1 MALFD
6 AQIPGQSLTT
16 EPKNAP
22 FERPPEI
29 VNPEEALMVHLERLN
44 DVDKMEAVVFAV
56 DLGIDVQTLTKG
68 ILRSAVM
75 EGIHSID
82 VSLII
87 APAVHSFIA
96 STLDAVG
103 VDYDDGFEDK
113 QEAKRVRD
121 ASNKFRIKDMLMG
134 EDAQEDMGRIRK
146 VVEEQEEVS
155 VEEEQPEPKG
165 LMARV

>member
-6 AQIPGQSLTT
+6 APIPGQSLTS

-29 VNPEEALMVHLERLN
+29 VNPEEALMVHLKRLN
-44 DVDKMEAVVFAV
+44 DVDKMEAVVLAV
-56 DLGIDVQTLTKG
+56 NTGIDVQTLTQG

-96 STLDAVG
+96 TTLDAVN
-103 VDYDDGFEDK
+103 VEYDDGFEDK
-113 QEAKRVRD
+113 EEAKRVRD
-121 ASNKFRIKDMLMG
+121 ASHKFRIKDMLM
-134 EDAQEDMGRIRK
+134 DADPEQDRVETK
-146 VVEEQEEVS
+146 VVMREEVP
-155 VEEEQPEPKG
+155 VEET
-165 LMARV
+165 

>member
-6 AQIPGQSLTT
+6 APIPGQSLTT

-87 APAVHSFIA
+87 APAEHSFIA

-113 QEAKRVRD
+113 EEAKRTRE

-134 EDAQEDMGRIRK
+134 KDTQEDMSEVK
-146 VVEEQEEVS
+146 VVEEEEVP
-155 VEEEQPEPKG
+155 VEEEQSEPKG

>member
-6 AQIPGQSLTT
+6 APIPGQSLTS
-16 EPKNAP
+16 EPRNAP

-113 QEAKRVRD
+113 EEAKRTRE

-134 EDAQEDMGRIRK
+134 KDTQEDMSEVK
-146 VVEEQEEVS
+146 VVEEEEVP
-155 VEEEQPEPKG
+155 VEEEQSEPKG

>member
-6 AQIPGQSLTT
+6 APIPGQSLTT

-44 DVDKMEAVVFAV
+44 DVDKMEAIVFAV
-56 DLGIDVQTLTKG
+56 DLGIDVQTITKG

-103 VDYDDGFEDK
+103 VEYDDGFEDK
-113 QEAKRVRD
+113 EEAKRVRD
-121 ASNKFRIKDMLMG
+121 ASNKSRLKNMLM
-134 EDAQEDMGRIRK
+134 DKDTQEDMSEVK
-146 VVEEQEEVS
+146 VVEEEVP
-155 VEEEQPEPKG
+155 VEEEQSEPKG

>member
-6 AQIPGQSLTT
+6 APIPGQSLTS
-16 EPKNAP
+16 EPRNAP

-56 DLGIDVQTLTKG
+56 DLGIDVQTITKG

-113 QEAKRVRD
+113 EEAKRTRE

-134 EDAQEDMGRIRK
+134 KDTQEDMSEVK
-146 VVEEQEEVS
+146 VVEEEEVP
-155 VEEEQPEPKG
+155 VEEEQSEPKG

>member
-6 AQIPGQSLTT
+6 APIPGQSLTS

-113 QEAKRVRD
+113 EEAKRTRE

-134 EDAQEDMGRIRK
+134 KDTQEDMSEVK
-146 VVEEQEEVS
+146 VVEEEEVP
-155 VEEEQPEPKG
+155 VEEEQSEPKG

>member
-6 AQIPGQSLTT
+6 APIPGQSLTS

-29 VNPEEALMVHLERLN
+29 VNPEEALMVHLKRLN
-44 DVDKMEAVVFAV
+44 DVDKMEAVVLAV
-56 DLGIDVQTLTKG
+56 NTGIDVQTLTQG

-96 STLDAVG
+96 TTLDAVN
-103 VDYDDGFEDK
+103 VEYDDGFEDK
-113 QEAKRVRD
+113 EEAKRVRD
-121 ASNKFRIKDMLMG
+121 ASHKFRIKDMLM
-134 EDAQEDMGRIRK
+134 DADPEQDRVETK
-146 VVEEQEEVS
+146 VVMREEVP
-155 VEEEQPEPKG
+155 VEEKQPEPKG
-165 LMARV
+165 LMVRG

>member
-6 AQIPGQSLTT
+6 APIPGQSLTS
-16 EPKNAP
+16 EPRNAP

-29 VNPEEALMVHLERLN
+29 VNPEEALMVHLEKLN

-113 QEAKRVRD
+113 EEAERTRE

-134 EDAQEDMGRIRK
+134 KDTQEDMSEVK
-146 VVEEQEEVS
+146 VVEEEVP
-155 VEEEQPEPKG
+155 VEEEQSEPKG

>member
-6 AQIPGQSLTT
+6 APIPGQSLTT

-44 DVDKMEAVVFAV
+44 DVDKMEAIVFAV
-56 DLGIDVQTLTKG
+56 DLGIDVQTITKG

-103 VDYDDGFEDK
+103 VEYDDGFEDK
-113 QEAKRVRD
+113 EEAKRVRD
-121 ASNKFRIKDMLMG
+121 ASNKSRLKNMLM
-134 EDAQEDMGRIRK
+134 DKDTQEDMSEVK
-146 VVEEQEEVS
+146 VVEEEVP
-155 VEEEQPEPKG
+155 VEEEQSEPKG
-165 LMARV
+165 LMARI

>member
-6 AQIPGQSLTT
+6 APIPGQSLTT

-113 QEAKRVRD
+113 EEAKRTRE
-121 ASNKFRIKDMLMG
+121 ASNKFRIKDMLM
-134 EDAQEDMGRIRK
+134 DKDTQEDMSEVK
-146 VVEEQEEVS
+146 VVEEEEVP
-155 VEEEQPEPKG
+155 VEEEQSEPKG

>member
-6 AQIPGQSLTT
+6 APIPGQSLTS
-16 EPKNAP
+16 EPRNAP

-29 VNPEEALMVHLERLN
+29 VNPEEALMVHLEKLN

-113 QEAKRVRD
+113 EEAERTRE

-134 EDAQEDMGRIRK
+134 KDTQEDMSEVK
-146 VVEEQEEVS
+146 VVEEEEVP
-155 VEEEQPEPKG
+155 VEEEQSEPKG

>member
-6 AQIPGQSLTT
+6 APIPGQSLTS
-16 EPKNAP
+16 EPRNAP

-29 VNPEEALMVHLERLN
+29 VNPEEALMVHLEKLN

-113 QEAKRVRD
+113 EEAERTRE

-134 EDAQEDMGRIRK
+134 KDTQEDMSEVK
-146 VVEEQEEVS
+146 VVEEEEVPVQEEQS
-155 VEEEQPEPKG
+155 EPKG

>member
-6 AQIPGQSLTT
+6 APIPGQSLTT

-113 QEAKRVRD
+113 EEAKRTRE

-134 EDAQEDMGRIRK
+134 KDTQEDMSEVK
-146 VVEEQEEVS
+146 VVKEKEVP
-155 VEEEQPEPKG
+155 VEEEQSEPKG

>member
-6 AQIPGQSLTT
+6 APIPGQSLTT

-113 QEAKRVRD
+113 EEAKRTRE

-134 EDAQEDMGRIRK
+134 KDTQEDMSEVK
-146 VVEEQEEVS
+146 VVEEEEVP
-155 VEEEQPEPKG
+155 VEEEQSEPKG

>member
-6 AQIPGQSLTT
+6 APIPGQSLTT

-29 VNPEEALMVHLERLN
+29 VNPEEALMVHLKRLN
-44 DVDKMEAVVFAV
+44 DVDKMEAVVLAV
-56 DLGIDVQTLTKG
+56 NTGIDVQTLTQG

-96 STLDAVG
+96 TTLDAVN
-103 VDYDDGFEDK
+103 VEYDDGFEDK
-113 QEAKRVRD
+113 EEAKRVRE
-121 ASNKFRIKDMLMG
+121 ASHKFRIKDMLM
-134 EDAQEDMGRIRK
+134 DADPEQDRVETK
-146 VVEEQEEVS
+146 VVMKEEVP
-155 VEEEQPEPKG
+155 VEEKQPEPKG
-165 LMARV
+165 LMARG

>member
-6 AQIPGQSLTT
+6 APIPGQSLTT

-113 QEAKRVRD
+113 EEAKRTRE

-134 EDAQEDMGRIRK
+134 KDTQEDMSEVK
-146 VVEEQEEVS
+146 VVKEEEVP
-155 VEEEQPEPKG
+155 VEEEQSEPKG

>member
-6 AQIPGQSLTT
+6 APIPGQSLTS
-16 EPKNAP
+16 EPRNAP

-29 VNPEEALMVHLERLN
+29 VNPEEALMVHLEKLN
-44 DVDKMEAVVFAV
+44 DVDKMEAVVLAV
-56 DLGIDVQTLTKG
+56 NTGIDVQTLTQG

-96 STLDAVG
+96 TTLDAVN
-103 VDYDDGFEDK
+103 VEYDDGFEDK
-113 QEAKRVRD
+113 EEAKRVRE
-121 ASNKFRIKDMLMG
+121 ASHKFRIKDMLM
-134 EDAQEDMGRIRK
+134 DADPEQDRVETK
-146 VVEEQEEVS
+146 VVMKEEVP
-155 VEEEQPEPKG
+155 VEEKQPEPKG
-165 LMARV
+165 LMARG